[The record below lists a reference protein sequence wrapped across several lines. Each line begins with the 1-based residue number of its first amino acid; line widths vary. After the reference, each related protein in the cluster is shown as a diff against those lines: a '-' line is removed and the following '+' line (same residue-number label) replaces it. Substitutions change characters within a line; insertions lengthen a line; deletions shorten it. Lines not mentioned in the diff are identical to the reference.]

1 MAVVGAGYSGTIVA
15 VELVRRGLQAVL
27 IERGGRFAAGA
38 AYGTHSPAHLLNVRA
53 GNMSALDGA
62 PDHFIDWLELQ
73 GLGGPGSFAAR
84 RDYHR
89 YLESIY
95 EEALK
100 SGRLRP
106 VRGEA
111 AALGAGAL
119 RLADGQDIA
128 CDAVVLAGGNYP
140 SRLPEMLRGPR
151 ALEDPWGPGGAE
163 KLAALAKGAGDV
175 LLLGTGLT
183 MVDVALSL
191 IEAGFNGRMVATSRR
206 GLVPRP
212 HEEPATPPLPAPD
225 PAPLARLL
233 SEVRARARDGSW
245 RAAVDSLRPVS
256 RAIWRGLSHQEKR
269 RFLRHLRPWWDV
281 HRHRIAPA
289 VAARIRALREQGRL
303 EVIAGRISSSTEGTI
318 EIARRSGG
326 TACVETAGII
336 NCTGPEA
343 TVARINDPLIRVLIA
358 SGTARPDP
366 LGIGLDVD
374 EASRVRGSDGSTSER
389 LYALGPLTRG
399 AFWEIVAVPD
409 IREQARRVADRIAAA
424 Y

>member
-1 MAVVGAGYSGTIVA
+1 VAVVGAGYSGTIAA

-27 IERGGRFAAGA
+27 IERSGRFAAGA
-38 AYGTHSPAHLLNVRA
+38 AYGTRSPSHLLNVRA
-53 GNMSALDGA
+53 ASMSAFDGA
-62 PDHFIDWLELQ
+62 PGHFKEWLEAQ
-73 GLGGPGSFAAR
+73 GLGGASSFAAR
-84 RDYHR
+84 RDYHQ
-89 YLESIY
+89 YLEGIY
-95 EEALK
+95 EEAMQT
-100 SGRLRP
+100 GRLHP
-106 VRGEA
+106 VQGEA
-111 AALGAGAL
+111 ATLGPGAL
-119 RLADGQDIA
+119 RLAGGQDIG

-140 SRLPEMLRGPR
+140 SRLPEMLRGPS
-151 ALEDPWGPGGAE
+151 ALEDPWGAGGAE
-163 KLAALAKGAGDV
+163 KLAALAKGSGDV

-191 IEAGFNGRMVATSRR
+191 SEAGFSGRMVATSRR
-206 GLVPRP
+206 GLVPHP
-212 HEEPATPPLPAPD
+212 HEEPATPPLATPD
-225 PAPLARLL
+225 PAPLAQLL
-233 SEVRARARDGSW
+233 SEVRARAGGGSW

-256 RAIWRGLSHQEKR
+256 QIIWRGLSDQEKR

-289 VAARIRALREQGRL
+289 VATRIAALREQGRL
-303 EVIAGRISSSTEGTI
+303 EVIAGRISSVAKGTI
-318 EIARRSGG
+318 EIARRNGG
-326 TACVETAGII
+326 TARVVAAGII

-343 TVARINDPLIRVLIA
+343 MAAHIDDPLIRNLIA

-374 EASRVRGSDGSTSER
+374 EASRVRGSDGFPSER

-409 IREQARRVADRIAAA
+409 IRGQARRVADRIAAA